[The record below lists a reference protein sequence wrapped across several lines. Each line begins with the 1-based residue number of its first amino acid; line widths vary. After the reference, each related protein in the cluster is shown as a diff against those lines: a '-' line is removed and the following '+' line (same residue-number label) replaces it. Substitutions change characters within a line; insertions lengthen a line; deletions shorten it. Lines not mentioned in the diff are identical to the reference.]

1 MSDTSTYLLSDLT
14 GPWRRSMK
22 TRNLADKTI
31 ETYLGALDHV
41 EGFLGSMTT
50 TSDLT
55 ALSFKR
61 FHCR

>member
-1 MSDTSTYLLSDLT
+1 
-14 GPWRRSMK
+14 MK
-22 TRNLADKTI
+22 ARNLADKTI

-50 TSDLT
+50 TSDLI